1 MVCCPCDGEGNVY
14 VLDYKDVCVKVFDQ
28 SGRFLRKMFR
38 KGRGPEEIE
47 VPYQAVINKYSNH
60 LFVLD
65 MHGYELKEFDLS
77 EDEFGGLRI
86 GWNL

>member
-1 MVCCPCDGEGNVY
+1 
-14 VLDYKDVCVKVFDQ
+14 
-28 SGRFLRKMFR
+28 MFR

-47 VPYQAVINKYSNH
+47 APYLIRMNKYLNH

-65 MHGYELKEFDLS
+65 MPGYELREFDLS

>member
-1 MVCCPCDGEGNVY
+1 
-14 VLDYKDVCVKVFDQ
+14 
-28 SGRFLRKMFR
+28 MFR